1 MRKFGLIGKL
11 LDHSWSK
18 EYFHQKF
25 IRENFSDCVYENFQL
40 DDLENLRELILSDH
54 ELCGLNVTIPY
65 KLEIMD
71 YVDIT
76 DPVAEAVQ
84 AVNCIKITRN
94 GNIINL
100 TGYNT
105 DTIAFR
111 ESLKPLLRKEN
122 RKALVLGTGGSS
134 RAVCHALKDLH
145 IEYTLVS
152 RKEKA
157 GAMTHAELD
166 RRFITDHEIIINAT
180 PVGMFPNNDQYPL
193 LPYQY
198 ITSQHLLYDLTYNPE
213 ETLFLKKGRETGA
226 QVKNGLEMLHLQAE
240 LSWEIW
246 NSSPLP
252 FGPLPQ
258 LGEGN

>member
-1 MRKFGLIGKL
+1 MRKFGLIGKF

-25 IRENFSDCVYENFQL
+25 IREEIRDCLYENFQL
-40 DDLENLRELILSDH
+40 DDLTHLRELILHDQ

-65 KLEIMD
+65 KSEVMR
-71 YVDIT
+71 YVDLI

-84 AVNCIKITRN
+84 AVNCVKITRS

-111 ESLKPLLRKEN
+111 ETLKPLLRKEH

-145 IEYTLVS
+145 IAYALVS
-152 RKEKA
+152 RKAKA
-157 GAMTHAELD
+157 GALTYSSISSRIIA
-166 RRFITDHEIIINAT
+166 DHQVIINTT
-180 PVGMFPNNDQYPL
+180 PVGMFPNNDQCPP
-193 LPYQY
+193 LPYKY
-198 ITSQHLLYDLTYNPE
+198 LTSQHLVYDLIYNPE

-226 QVKNGLEMLHLQAE
+226 QIKNGLEMLHLQAE
-240 LSWEIW
+240 LSWKIW

-252 FGPLPQ
+252 FG
-258 LGEGN
+258 G